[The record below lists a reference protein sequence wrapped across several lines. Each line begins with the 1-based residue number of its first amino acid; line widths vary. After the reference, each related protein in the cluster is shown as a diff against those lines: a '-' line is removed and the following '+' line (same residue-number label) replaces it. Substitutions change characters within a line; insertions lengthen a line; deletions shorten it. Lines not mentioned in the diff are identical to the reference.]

1 MGMKQEGLL
10 CLHKVFF
17 GGGGGGGNALHV
29 QIEKCSLP
37 KKRKPQTE
45 EKEMAIMFKNNNFYC
60 KILSQ
65 TLLCNCIQL
74 NAPDSCFSKQE
85 AQTKLLVTSVS
96 SAVLFQHLL
105 QETTPLRKIHCIS
118 RWLSF
123 VRAGVTDTKQCGK
136 RFMFDPKCAL
146 LAIV

>member
-1 MGMKQEGLL
+1 MGMKEDGLL
-10 CLHKVFF
+10 FLHKVFF
-17 GGGGGGGNALHV
+17 GGGGWGRECFACV
-29 QIEKCSLP
+29 DRKMQP
-37 KKRKPQTE
+37 TQKRKLQPK
-45 EKEMAIMFKNNNFYC
+45 EKEMAIMFKTNNFYC

-74 NAPDSCFSKQE
+74 NAQDSCFSKQE

-105 QETTPLRKIHCIS
+105 QETKPLRKIHCIS